1 MNYGDVAITK
11 LKHASFLINFENQN
25 IYIDPFRIDD
35 NSPKADYV
43 FITHSHFDHFSLD
56 DLKKIVSKETKIISV
71 SSVVEEIRKWA
82 RLNDLIVKPENDYSF
97 EGLNFKTLPAY
108 NTNKFKSPEEV
119 FHPRSEQSVG
129 YVIRL
134 DKVSIYHTGDTDF
147 IEEMKFLREEGVDV
161 ALVPVSGIYVMTPE
175 EAASAVNYFLPK
187 IAIPMHYGEIIGSFE
202 DAKKFK
208 ELSKVEV
215 VFN

>member
-35 NSPKADYV
+35 NLPKADYIL
-43 FITHSHFDHFSLD
+43 ITHGHFDHFSLD

-82 RLNDLIVKPENDYSF
+82 RLNDLIVKPENDYNF

-147 IEEMKFLREEGVDV
+147 IEEMKFLREEGVDI
-161 ALVPVSGIYVMTPE
+161 ALVPVSGVYVMTPE